1 MVRGA
6 DQAEGGPLPQV
17 ACRPEAIQR
26 QGHDA
31 CGVEWWTT
39 LAYSVFVFCGPRG
52 KDLSFLRVGSLDE
65 DSDVDTSRAGAREE
79 EKKAKIQEA
88 SEKES
93 PTASTSL
100 TRDQGRAALAS
111 SMDAQNR
118 TQMLKLLIAH
128 GDPAQK
134 AAALL
139 QLAAA
144 VMPAPPVATRG
155 YPCVFR
161 PIPQR

>member
-1 MVRGA
+1 MPVG
-6 DQAEGGPLPQV
+6 
-17 ACRPEAIQR
+17 
-26 QGHDA
+26 
-31 CGVEWWTT
+31 WTT
-39 LAYSVFVFCGPRG
+39 LAHSVFVFCGPRG

-65 DSDVDTSRAGAREE
+65 DSDVVDTSRAGAREE

-88 SEKES
+88 SEKEY

-144 VMPAPPVATRG
+144 VMPAPPASLPVATPVSLGRSLNVDDLTIG
-155 YPCVFR
+155 PTLPTPSTSSKPLCRVL
-161 PIPQR
+161 